1 MDRSNLHV
9 TGYEVDCQHPGSPFL
24 PKPVHG
30 RSAQVPSPMIH
41 PHRFLVS
48 ALLLVLA
55 ALPAAGQ
62 SSLPSKSDATRLPN
76 LAVMRLESSRLDT
89 SDLEVLRDALTVELQ
104 NSGRVRVMERSQMNA
119 ILSEQGFQKTGSCD
133 ASECAVEVGRILA
146 VDRMVLGSAGKLGE
160 TWSVTLR
167 LVNVETGEVA
177 ASVRDS
183 RSGSIEVLLSQS
195 VPKLAADLVA
205 SIATPASANSRE
217 GDFALATLLVRDR
230 AFLRDSGKTTLQRVS
245 RNFSAAQVLQLD
257 DEGSMS
263 RSWVWANLYPF
274 VPVGSAFQRDWK
286 GLGWIALAW
295 TPGLVANA
303 TGADNKA
310 IFLLLGYGFQVGRP
324 LWYTKHHNTRLRQG
338 LNLAQNTLVPT
349 PTLQQLAD
357 GSLVP
362 TLSWSF

>member
-1 MDRSNLHV
+1 
-9 TGYEVDCQHPGSPFL
+9 
-24 PKPVHG
+24 
-30 RSAQVPSPMIH
+30 MIH
-41 PHRFLVS
+41 PHRFLVL
-48 ALLLVLA
+48 AFLVVVA
-55 ALPAAGQ
+55 CLPAAGQ
-62 SSLPSKSDATRLPN
+62 SSLTPSSDGTRLPN

-119 ILSEQGFQKTGSCD
+119 ILAEQGFQKTGACD

-195 VPKLAADLVA
+195 VPKLAGDLVA
-205 SIATPASANSRE
+205 SIGGGSPRSSTE

-230 AFLRDSGKTTLQRVS
+230 AFLRDSGKTALQRLS
-245 RNFSAAQVLQLD
+245 RNFSATQVLQLD
-257 DEGSMS
+257 QEGTMS
-263 RSWVWANLYPF
+263 KSWVWANLYPF

-295 TPGLVANA
+295 TPGLVASA

-324 LWYTKHHNTRLRQG
+324 LWFTKTHNTRLRQG
-338 LNLAQNTLVPT
+338 LNLAVSPLLPAPSFQH
-349 PTLQQLAD
+349 LAD
-357 GSLVP
+357 GTLAP
-362 TLSWSF
+362 TLSWTF